1 MRITRRTL
9 LESSGALAAAA
20 ALPASVLAQE
30 SYPGSRD
37 VHIIAAFPPG
47 SGADV
52 FVRYFAENMRPFLGG
67 TMVVENKVGA
77 SGNMAMTHVAM
88 AKPDGYTILI
98 HAPSSIAGN
107 MSLFKTPG
115 YDEKAFEALGS
126 VCRLPFTLS
135 VSAKSPHKTVADL
148 VAAVKA
154 KGAKASYGTTAPSGQ
169 VAGAMMKRQLSLEVV
184 EVPYRTAP
192 DSVNDLDSGAIDY
205 AMYDPA
211 FAMPRHREGKL
222 RVLAIT
228 AKERLSGMP
237 EIPTMHESG
246 MPGIDVVA
254 WWGVVVPAGV
264 PKPIKDKIADAFMK
278 MAQKP
283 ETKKWVTEL
292 GGDPWVVGPAEAHA
306 RMIQDVKDWAEFV
319 KIAGIEPKG

>member
-20 ALPASVLAQE
+20 ALPVSAFAQE
-30 SYPGSRD
+30 PYPGSRD
-37 VHIIAAFPPG
+37 VHVICAFPPG
-47 SGADV
+47 SGADL
-52 FVRYFAENMRPFLGG
+52 FARYFAENMRPFLGG
-67 TMVVENKVGA
+67 TVVVENKVGA
-77 SGNMAMTHVAM
+77 SGNIAINYVAK

-107 MSLFKTPG
+107 MSLFKDPG
-115 YDEKAFEALGS
+115 YDVNAFEVLGS
-126 VCRLPFTLS
+126 VNRFPWTLS

-154 KGAKASYGTTAPSGQ
+154 KGGKASYATTAPSGQ
-169 VAGAMMKRQLSLEVV
+169 VAGALMKSILKLEVV

-205 AMYDPA
+205 GMYDPG
-211 FAMPRHREGKL
+211 FAIPRHREGKL
-222 RVLAIT
+222 RVLAVSS
-228 AKERLSGMP
+228 KERMSATP
-237 EIPTMHESG
+237 DIPTMHESG
-246 MPGIDVVA
+246 MPGIDVIA

-264 PKPIKDKIADAFMK
+264 PAPIKDKIGGAFIK

-283 ETKKWVTEL
+283 ETKKWLVDVGAES
-292 GGDPWVVGPAEAHA
+292 WVVGAAEAQA
-306 RMIQDVKDWAEFV
+306 RMIQDVKDWAEYV